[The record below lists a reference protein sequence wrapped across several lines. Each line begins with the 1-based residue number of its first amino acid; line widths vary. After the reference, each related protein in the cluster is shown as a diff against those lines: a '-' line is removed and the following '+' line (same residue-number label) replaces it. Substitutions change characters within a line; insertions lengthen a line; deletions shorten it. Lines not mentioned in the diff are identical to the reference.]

1 MRGVFLDISRAFDKV
16 WHKGL
21 MYKLQQNGISGE
33 LLKILVDF
41 LDNRKQRIVLNGQS
55 SNQFDVKDSVPQG
68 SIMGPLRFL
77 IISTIFQKV

>member
-21 MYKLQQNGISGE
+21 MYKLQQKGISGE

-41 LDNRKQRIVLNGQS
+41 LNNRKQRIVLNGQS
-55 SNQFDVKDSVPQG
+55 YN
-68 SIMGPLRFL
+68 
-77 IISTIFQKV
+77 